1 MKERKLRVMVAKP
14 GLDGHDRGARIIARA
29 FRDAGFEVVYT
40 GLHQTP
46 ESIVQAAIQEDV
58 DMVGMSS
65 LAGAHRY
72 LFPEV
77 VRLLRE
83 KGGEDIVVC
92 GGGIIPDEDVSKTE
106 RGRNCRDLH
115 SRLQTGRYCELG
127 ERTREAEGGVMA
139 SAVEKVIAG
148 DVRTV
153 ARLIRDIDDRVP
165 GVRETL
171 KALYAHTGHAYVVG
185 ITGAP
190 GVGKS
195 TLVDQ
200 MLAHL
205 RKAEKTVGVLAV
217 DPTSPF
223 SGGAIL
229 GDRIRMQR
237 HSLDEGVF
245 IRSLATRGHFGGLT
259 QSTRS
264 AIDVLDAMG
273 KDYILVETVGVGQ
286 DEVDVVK
293 SAQTT
298 IIVVIPGMGD
308 DIQAIKAGI
317 LEVGDIFVINKAD
330 REGADKTLNELRQM
344 IDMGHQKYK
353 EGKWTPPILK
363 VEAVFDRGVVELLDA
378 VEKHRAYLME
388 AGGDQHLLRRTLRI
402 REELAE
408 MIKNR
413 LVQEVLDQLIEGG
426 EFERAVEAI
435 LAGEMDPYTA
445 SDNLVF
451 SKLGRKK

>member
-1 MKERKLRVMVAKP
+1 MQAKMNTHP
-14 GLDGHDRGARIIARA
+14 CYSEQEIDRI
-29 FRDAGFEVVYT
+29 
-40 GLHQTP
+40 
-46 ESIVQAAIQEDV
+46 
-58 DMVGMSS
+58 
-65 LAGAHRY
+65 
-72 LFPEV
+72 
-77 VRLLRE
+77 
-83 KGGEDIVVC
+83 
-92 GGGIIPDEDVSKTE
+92 
-106 RGRNCRDLH
+106 
-115 SRLQTGRYCELG
+115 
-127 ERTREAEGGVMA
+127 
-139 SAVEKVIAG
+139 VEKTVAG

-153 ARLIRDIDDRVP
+153 ARLIRDIDDCVP
-165 GVRETL
+165 GIRQIL
-171 KALYAHTGHAYVVG
+171 KKLYPHTGRAYVIG

-200 MLAHL
+200 MVAYL
-205 RKAEKTVGVLAV
+205 RKQNKTVGVLAV

-237 HSLDEGVF
+237 HSLDKGVY

-273 KDYILVETVGVGQ
+273 KDTILVETVGVGQ

-298 IIVVIPGMGD
+298 VIVVIPGMGD
-308 DIQAIKAGI
+308 DIQTLKAGI

-330 REGADKTLNELRQM
+330 REGVDKTTTDLRNM
-344 IDMGHQKYK
+344 IDMDQKKYS
-353 EGKWTPPILK
+353 EGQWKPPILQ
-363 VEAVFDRGVVELLDA
+363 VQAVFNKGVAELLEEI
-378 VEKHRAYLME
+378 EKHGRYLKQAE
-388 AGGDQHLLRRTLRI
+388 QGPGQVRKKERV

-413 LVQEVLDQLIEGG
+413 IIQEVFERLIESGA
-426 EFERAVEAI
+426 FARMVDAIVE
-435 LAGEMDPYTA
+435 GKTDPYTA
-445 SDNLVF
+445 CDEIVL
-451 SKLGRKK
+451 SKADKPV

>member
-1 MKERKLRVMVAKP
+1 
-14 GLDGHDRGARIIARA
+14 
-29 FRDAGFEVVYT
+29 
-40 GLHQTP
+40 
-46 ESIVQAAIQEDV
+46 
-58 DMVGMSS
+58 MS
-65 LAGAHRY
+65 G
-72 LFPEV
+72 
-77 VRLLRE
+77 
-83 KGGEDIVVC
+83 
-92 GGGIIPDEDVSKTE
+92 
-106 RGRNCRDLH
+106 
-115 SRLQTGRYCELG
+115 
-127 ERTREAEGGVMA
+127 
-139 SAVEKVIAG
+139 AVEKVIAG

-153 ARLIRDIDDRVP
+153 ARLIRDIDDKVP
-165 GVRETL
+165 EVRETL
-171 KALYAHTGHAYVVG
+171 KALYAHTGKAYVIG

-200 MLAHL
+200 MVAHL
-205 RKAEKTVGVLAV
+205 RKEGKTVGVLAV

-237 HSLDEGVF
+237 HSLDDGVF

-273 KDYILVETVGVGQ
+273 RDVIIVETVGVGQ

-298 IIVVIPGMGD
+298 VIMVVPGMGD

-330 REGADKTLNELRQM
+330 REGSDKTLNELRLM
-344 IDMGHQKYK
+344 IDMGQDKYR
-353 EGKWTPPILK
+353 EGQWRPPILK
-363 VEAVFDRGVVELLDA
+363 IQAVFDKGVAELLEEIDR
-378 VEKHRAYLME
+378 HRKYLIG
-388 AGGDQHLLRRTLRI
+388 AGGPVLRRTKEKV

-408 MIKNR
+408 MVKNR
-413 LVQEVLDQLIEGG
+413 LIEELFDELTEGG
-426 EFERAVEAI
+426 KFEQAVETI
-435 LAGEMDPYTA
+435 LSGKTDPYTA
-445 SDNLVF
+445 CDDLIIP
-451 SKLGRKK
+451 KLSRLKPPERA